1 MNQDSILLVFALA
14 FMGCILA
21 TPSVVRVASWAGAI
35 DRPDSYRRVH
45 KGAIPRMGGLSLAAG
60 LLLATLP
67 AITQNTMVDF
77 SGFAEW
83 FGKSWSIVAAAA
95 IVVGIGVVDDAR
107 GMSPR
112 TKLLGQALAVLAL
125 IIGGI
130 QITKVTILGQ
140 PIPLSTPIPLT
151 LAGWSFT
158 IDPLSIF
165 VTLVW
170 FLSCMNIWNL
180 IDGMDGLASGV
191 GLLVSGTLMLVA
203 LRQGNVASAAL
214 AAALAGSLAGFLV
227 YNWHPACIFL
237 GDTGSLLIGLL
248 IGVIGVESSMKGT
261 ATVSILFP
269 ILAMGLPISD
279 TAMAIFRRWVR
290 NLPLSSADRRHM
302 HHLLIGLGL
311 NPRQAAML
319 LYFFSAFLCGVV
331 LLGVAQNNQI
341 HGEFLALILGISGC
355 LAFLIILT
363 SRRDELR
370 SLSRDLRD
378 RFLRKNQDRVAAKY
392 TWETIQRIEL
402 ADTEERVWELLV
414 EAARKL
420 GCDELRL
427 RARRPFSREVV
438 IDHATPGLQ
447 APGAELPEDVGAA
460 AIYHLKTDFNL
471 RLEVLAHHRECAET
485 AAPEHGTEVQ
495 PDIAFRAVQH
505 MALAAAG
512 RLDFLLDR
520 ALNLPAEPGDPS
532 GEETSPNTNKEE
544 EPART
549 DLAMRL
555 PRTGDTGLTPNLM
568 SRSSADPTSLQWTRW
583 LPSWTGEAPR
593 GPSRS

>member
-21 TPSVVRVASWAGAI
+21 TPTVVRIASWAGAI

-60 LLLATLP
+60 LLVATIP
-67 AITQNTMVDF
+67 VITRNTMVDF
-77 SGFAEW
+77 SGFMEW
-83 FGKSWSIVAAAA
+83 FVRSWSIPTAGAV
-95 IVVGIGVVDDAR
+95 IVGIGLVDDAR

-112 TKLLGQALAVLAL
+112 TKLLGQALAVMVL
-125 IIGGI
+125 IAGGI
-130 QITKVTILGQ
+130 QITKVTILGL
-140 PIPLSTPIPLT
+140 PIHLSTPLPLT
-151 LAGWSFT
+151 VAGWSFT
-158 IDPLSIF
+158 VDPLSTF

-170 FLSCMNIWNL
+170 FLGCMNIWNL

-191 GLLVSGTLMLVA
+191 GLLVSATLMLVA
-203 LRQGNVASAAL
+203 LRQGNANSAAL
-214 AAALAGSLAGFLV
+214 AAGLAGSLAGFLV

-311 NPRQAAML
+311 NPRQAALL
-319 LYFFSAFLCGVV
+319 LYIFSAFLCGVV
-331 LLGVAQNNQI
+331 LLGVAQNNQV

-363 SRRDELR
+363 SRRDELK
-370 SLSRDLRD
+370 SLSRDLHD
-378 RFLRKNQDRVAAKY
+378 RFVRKNQERVAAKY
-392 TWETIQRIEL
+392 TWETIQKVEL
-402 ADTEERVWELLV
+402 ANTEERVWELLA
-414 EAARKL
+414 EAASKL

-427 RARRPFSREVV
+427 RAQRPLTGEVV
-438 IDHATPGLQ
+438 FDRATQGLQ
-447 APGAELPEDVGAA
+447 SSRVEIPEDASGAA
-460 AIYHLKTDFNL
+460 ALYRLKTEYNL
-471 RLEVLAHHRECAET
+471 RLEVLAHHRETCEEAENSS
-485 AAPEHGTEVQ
+485 EVQ

-505 MALAAAG
+505 MVLAAAG
-512 RLDFLLDR
+512 RLDFLMKGTVGESVDPDTPSDDI
-520 ALNLPAEPGDPS
+520 ASEEGLPPAPIAPARSVRNGIADL
-532 GEETSPNTNKEE
+532 SPNLGTS
-544 EPART
+544 AVA
-549 DLAMRL
+549 DL
-555 PRTGDTGLTPNLM
+555 G
-568 SRSSADPTSLQWTRW
+568 SLRWTHW
-583 LPSWTGEAPR
+583 MPSWNGG
-593 GPSRS
+593 GPHGPTRS